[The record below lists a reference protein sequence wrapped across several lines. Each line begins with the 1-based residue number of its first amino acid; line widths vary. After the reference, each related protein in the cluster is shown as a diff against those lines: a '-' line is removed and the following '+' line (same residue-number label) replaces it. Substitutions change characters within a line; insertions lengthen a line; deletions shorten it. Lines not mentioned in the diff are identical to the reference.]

1 MATLSSVS
9 APPPTALPTVV
20 LFDGECGFCRAGAA
34 RAARRLR
41 TGDYVQFVPMQSARG
56 RETLVK
62 HGFPADFGRSMVI
75 IENGRPLTDSAA
87 ALALAGHLRWPWKA
101 LKTLRVVPRPMRD
114 AAYRWVAR
122 HRKRFPGGKDEC
134 ATGFEA

>member
-1 MATLSSVS
+1 MATLSSDS
-9 APPPTALPTVV
+9 ASPTVV

-34 RAARRLR
+34 RASRRLR
-41 TGDYVQFVPMQSARG
+41 AGESVQFVPMQSARG
-56 RETLVK
+56 RETLVE

-75 IENGRPLTDSAA
+75 IENGRPLTSSAA
-87 ALALAGHLRWPWKA
+87 ALALTGHLRWPWRGLRA
-101 LKTLRVVPRPMRD
+101 LRVVPRTIRD

-122 HRKRFPGGKDEC
+122 NRKRFPGGKDAC